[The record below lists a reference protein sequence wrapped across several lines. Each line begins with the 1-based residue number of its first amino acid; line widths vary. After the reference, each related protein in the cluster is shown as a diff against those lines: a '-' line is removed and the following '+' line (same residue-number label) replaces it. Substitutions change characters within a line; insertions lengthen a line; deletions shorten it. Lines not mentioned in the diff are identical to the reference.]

1 MEMTTIEWINDIIN
15 GIPRIMDSIM
25 YGYIFLFVYRWISF
39 KDKSDQRYTLIV
51 SIILNYL
58 LVSGYSWI
66 ALHKQFSFLLA
77 HRMIYCILIAFI
89 LGILFGLIVRS
100 DSYAEILRDLHIA
113 RDSVDN
119 IWDSAIKNGTW
130 LRIYTKDPNISYL
143 GYVIKSE
150 PFRRNPHIILGGYQ
164 ILDINDEVLA
174 NYQEN
179 ENEQVILSTENFDR
193 VEITYTAKSVSYYSR
208 LKNLI
213 HSIRKWVKN
222 LFSP

>member
-1 MEMTTIEWINDIIN
+1 MEMTAIEWINDVIN
-15 GIPRIMDSIM
+15 EIPRIMDSIM
-25 YGYIFLFVYRWISF
+25 YGYIFLFVYRWIAF
-39 KDKSDQRYTLIV
+39 KDKSDQKYTLIV

-66 ALHKQFSFLLA
+66 ASHKQFSFLLA
-77 HRMIYCILIAFI
+77 HRMIYCILIAFV
-89 LGILFGLIVRS
+89 LGMLFGLIVRS

-150 PFRRNPHIILGGYQ
+150 PFQRNPHIILGGYQ
-164 ILDINDEVLA
+164 ILDINGDVLA
-174 NYQEN
+174 NYQDN
-179 ENEQVILSTENFDR
+179 ENEQVILSTESFDR
-193 VEITYTAKSVSYYSR
+193 VEITYTSKSISYYSR

-213 HSIRKWVKN
+213 RSVRKWIKN